1 MRKLASLTVLALF
14 VWAALAFAWAA
25 VSHVTGLPGP
35 ARASAASL
43 DLAADAVTLA
53 DPPGV
58 LGAPQRFAARQ
69 LRAAGGTAYRLHL
82 GPERAMARLLDRL
95 GHGHAH
101 RHAHAGRRVAPRSPS
116 RVEFRGPDVEFRGPD
131 VFFHVPLE
139 DRVRVRLRE
148 RRFDLERRQLEFDR
162 LRSGIERERAAYE
175 RQHERLE
182 RSIERLRSR
191 WEDARAR
198 SDGEAGRRL
207 QERLREI
214 LRRLEDELEDLE
226 DRMEEAVGQAIEGAL
241 DGGTLEI
248 DGLGE
253 IELDGD
259 APIVIRLRDR

>member
-25 VSHVTGLPGP
+25 LSHVTGLPGP

-43 DLAADAVTLA
+43 ELAADAVTLA

-101 RHAHAGRRVAPRSPS
+101 RHMHVRRHVAPRVAPRI
-116 RVEFRGPDVEFRGPD
+116 EFRGPD

-139 DRVRVRLRE
+139 DRVRARLRE
-148 RRFDLERRQLEFDR
+148 HRFDLELRQREFDG

-182 RSIERLRSR
+182 RSIDRLRSR

-226 DRMEEAVGQAIEGAL
+226 DRMEDAVGEAIEGAL
-241 DGGTLEI
+241 EGGTIEI
-248 DGLGE
+248 DALGE
-253 IELDGD
+253 IELEGD
-259 APIVIRLRDR
+259 APFVIRLRNR